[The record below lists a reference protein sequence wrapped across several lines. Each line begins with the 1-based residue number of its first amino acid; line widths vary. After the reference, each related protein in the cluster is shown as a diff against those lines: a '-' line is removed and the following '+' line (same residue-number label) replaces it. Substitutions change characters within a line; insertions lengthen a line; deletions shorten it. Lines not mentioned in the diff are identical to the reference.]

1 MINIFKIRKNSKY
14 DDNRKKYKDNK
25 IKEKLGLNSTDNL
38 YEINSFD
45 KDDKGED
52 EWISIVNEEK
62 YEDNINK
69 KKKKIIVIYI

>member
-1 MINIFKIRKNSKY
+1 MIIEKSKN
-14 DDNRKKYKDNK
+14 KDNK

-45 KDDKGED
+45 EDDKGED
-52 EWISIVNEEK
+52 EWISVVNEEK
-62 YEDNINK
+62 CDGGVSK

>member
-1 MINIFKIRKNSKY
+1 MIIEKSKNKE
-14 DDNRKKYKDNK
+14 NN
-25 IKEKLGLNSTDNL
+25 IKEKLELNSTDNL

-45 KDDKGED
+45 EDDKGED

>member
-1 MINIFKIRKNSKY
+1 MIIEKSKN
-14 DDNRKKYKDNK
+14 KDNK

-45 KDDKGED
+45 EDDKEEYD
-52 EWISIVNEEK
+52 LISVVNKEK
-62 YEDNINK
+62 DEDNINK